1 MLALGK
7 VAVVRLFVAV
17 FVAVRRHFI
26 RCPGINDVQNFE
38 HVHVRK
44 PQESFDSINPGP
56 QGPSITVIF
65 KEFREVSPSS
75 VDRKKF
81 TLVF

>member
-7 VAVVRLFVAV
+7 VAVVRL

-38 HVHVRK
+38 HVHVPK

-56 QGPSITVIF
+56 QGPNI
-65 KEFREVSPSS
+65 
-75 VDRKKF
+75 KKN
-81 TLVF
+81 LERCPLHQ